1 LGSPVKTG
9 LLHAPISKEEKL
21 LIQSFRKAPV
31 APIMIDDRKLIMAFH
46 TLSEVGILGDLF
58 AIVPYCKTCLCCS
71 SANA

>member
-1 LGSPVKTG
+1 LGGPVKTG
-9 LLHAPISKEEKL
+9 LLYAPISKEEKL
-21 LIQSFRKAPV
+21 LIQSFRKARV

-58 AIVPYCKTCLCCS
+58 AIIRYCKTYLCCN